1 MRSQHD
7 IETRSTPTTIET
19 KKRKNIKNNQPWLAR
34 AWGEPAL
41 LELFVHSHVMSRNYQ
56 YRIWLFLCTRRLF
69 VKLISSFSFLFLW
82 RGYGTDSTHSLPSA
96 CASLAK
102 WWGGSTFFY
111 FFRLFILA
119 FISLFHLAIFRYIT
133 FSRMS
138 CGSRMGVEVI
148 GCTIMSA
155 CFRCMYRFLSTKLS
169 ALLLSIVHLLF
180 CLLLSIVLGRYFPP
194 LSPFPNPIASYLNI
208 PISLSARALFYSP
221 QHT

>member
-19 KKRKNIKNNQPWLAR
+19 KKSKNIKNNQPWPAR

-102 WWGGSTFFY
+102 WWGGSTFFH

-119 FISLFHLAIFRYIT
+119 FISFSFGYLSVYNIFPYVLW
-133 FSRMS
+133 FE
-138 CGSRMGVEVI
+138 G
-148 GCTIMSA
+148 GC
-155 CFRCMYRFLSTKLS
+155 
-169 ALLLSIVHLLF
+169 
-180 CLLLSIVLGRYFPP
+180 
-194 LSPFPNPIASYLNI
+194 
-208 PISLSARALFYSP
+208 
-221 QHT
+221 